1 MHELFRKCPTK
12 ELVVEIMNKLI
23 FVALFLSAAAQAAPF
38 VVSDP
43 LDTRATHCGWK
54 LNAGVRTDAVVH
66 TVGGDKICRL
76 DLAGLPVGSHT
87 VSATAV
93 AIDPTWGRMES
104 PPSANFTFAVPG
116 SLSAPVGLGLRP

>member
-1 MHELFRKCPTK
+1 MHEFFRRCTIQ
-12 ELVVEIMNKLI
+12 ELVVETMKSLI
-23 FVALFLSAAAQAAPF
+23 LVTLFLSAIAQAAPF

-54 LNAGVRTDAVVH
+54 IGDGARTDVVVH
-66 TVGGDKICRL
+66 TVGDDKICRL
-76 DLAGLPVGSHT
+76 DLVGLPAGSHT

>member
-1 MHELFRKCPTK
+1 M
-12 ELVVEIMNKLI
+12 MNKLI
-23 FVALFLSAAAQAAPF
+23 FVALFISAAAQAAPF

-54 LNAGVRTDAVVH
+54 LDAGVRTDVVVYLSG
-66 TVGGDKICRL
+66 TDKICRL
-76 DLAGLPVGSHT
+76 DLAGLPAGSHT

-93 AIDPTWGRMES
+93 AIDPIWGRMES
-104 PPSANFTFAVPG
+104 VPSANFTFVVPG